1 MYMNRLRHDD
11 YLMIFQSAGHS
22 IIVDQPEIDP
32 PSLRALMDGGLKID
46 ERFSSKSSV
55 VLAVTGAW
63 IISKKI
69 EDEA

>member
-1 MYMNRLRHDD
+1 
-11 YLMIFQSAGHS
+11 
-22 IIVDQPEIDP
+22 
-32 PSLRALMDGGLKID
+32 MDGGLKID